1 MMKAIGKQLAGAA
14 LLALM
19 AAPVFAADHEVKML
33 NKGSDGEAMVFEPS
47 YLRVQPGDTV
57 TFVPTDKSHQV
68 ETVKGFLPEGAE
80 DFKGKL
86 NQEVKVTLT
95 VPGAYPI
102 KCIPHLGLGMVGL
115 IVVGDGVPEN
125 LDKVKTV
132 KFPKKSLDRFT
143 ADIAKAEA
151 GA

>member
-1 MMKAIGKQLAGAA
+1 MNGIAKALAGAA
-14 LLALM
+14 LLAL
-19 AAPVFAADHEVKML
+19 AGGQAFAAEHEIKML

-47 YLRVQPGDTV
+47 FLRIQPGDTV

-68 ETVKGFLPEGAE
+68 DAVKEGLPDGAE
-80 DFKGKL
+80 EFKGKL

-95 VPGAYPI
+95 VPGAYPV

-115 IVVGDGVPEN
+115 IVVGDGVPAN
-125 LDKVKTV
+125 IDKVKTI
-132 KFPKKSLDRFT
+132 KFPKKSLERFQ

-151 GA
+151 P